1 MVLEVDMGREGK
13 RTVERE
19 RERERGRREEWGK
32 IVGF

>member
-13 RTVERE
+13 RTIERE
-19 RERERGRREEWGK
+19 RGRGRREEWGK